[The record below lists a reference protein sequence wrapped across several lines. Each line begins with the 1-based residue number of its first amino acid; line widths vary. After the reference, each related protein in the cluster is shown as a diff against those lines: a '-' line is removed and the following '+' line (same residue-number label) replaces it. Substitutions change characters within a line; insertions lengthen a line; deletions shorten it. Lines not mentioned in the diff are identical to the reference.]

1 MCPIEG
7 NGEINGRFNIMLIL
21 YVIFTNYFAHCY
33 EAVALSS
40 SSQHVHSYVQGQQ
53 NKDWFVYIGVPVV
66 CLSSQSL
73 HRTHLAKEHSYK
85 TS

>member
-1 MCPIEG
+1 MCPTKS
-7 NGEINGRFNIMLIL
+7 NGKINGRFNIKLIL
-21 YVIFTNYFAHCY
+21 YVIFTYYFAHCY

-53 NKDWFVYIGVPVV
+53 NKDWFKCISVPVV

-73 HRTHLAKEHSYK
+73 HRTH
-85 TS
+85 